1 MIAGSWIWTILT
13 YGLIALG
20 ILVVLLFRAR
30 IAKFGEEVAIELKK
44 CSWPWDLEQT
54 GFRRFKTLIDSTVV
68 VSMISLLLAAYTT
81 VFDFLISKLVG
92 FLVKF

>member
-1 MIAGSWIWTILT
+1 MIAGSWFWTILV
-13 YGLIALG
+13 YG
-20 ILVVLLFRAR
+20 ILAVAMVLVLIYRAR
-30 IAKFGEEVAIELKK
+30 IREFMEQVVAELKK

-68 VSMISLLLAAYTT
+68 VSVVTLLLAAYTT
-81 VFDFLISKLVG
+81 VFDFLINKLVG